1 MLFDSANRNILDQA
15 SSGKKYY
22 YTYISDLGLAQR
34 TYFDMDKYK
43 GQMGTGVVDAGALLD
58 MIDGGAGVAMKF
70 PNIYVA
76 AGAEVTAD
84 AGFYI
89 EGTEF
94 SVAVADESVATVT
107 EVSEGKF
114 CFKGVSAGITTATL
128 TYSGGSQ
135 DFTVTV
141 RNTVGEGWL

>member
-1 MLFDSANRNILDQA
+1 
-15 SSGKKYY
+15 
-22 YTYISDLGLAQR
+22 
-34 TYFDMDKYK
+34 
-43 GQMGTGVVDAGALLD
+43 
-58 MIDGGAGVAMKF
+58 MKF

-89 EGTEF
+89 EGTDF
-94 SVAVADESVATVT
+94 SVTVADESVATVT
-107 EVSEGKF
+107 KVSDGKF
-114 CFKGVSAGITTATL
+114 SFKGVRAGSTTATL

>member
-94 SVAVADESVATVT
+94 SVAVAD
-107 EVSEGKF
+107 
-114 CFKGVSAGITTATL
+114 SAGITTATL

>member
-1 MLFDSANRNILDQA
+1 M
-15 SSGKKYY
+15 
-22 YTYISDLGLAQR
+22 
-34 TYFDMDKYK
+34 
-43 GQMGTGVVDAGALLD
+43 
-58 MIDGGAGVAMKF
+58 
-70 PNIYVA
+70 
-76 AGAEVTAD
+76 TAD

>member
-1 MLFDSANRNILDQA
+1 MNQ
-15 SSGKKYY
+15 
-22 YTYISDLGLAQR
+22 
-34 TYFDMDKYK
+34 YK
-43 GQMGTGVVDAGALLD
+43 GQMGSGLVDAGALLD
-58 MIDGGAGVAMKF
+58 MIDGDAGVAMKF

-114 CFKGVSAGITTATL
+114 CFKAVQGL
-128 TYSGGSQ
+128 
-135 DFTVTV
+135 
-141 RNTVGEGWL
+141 RLLH